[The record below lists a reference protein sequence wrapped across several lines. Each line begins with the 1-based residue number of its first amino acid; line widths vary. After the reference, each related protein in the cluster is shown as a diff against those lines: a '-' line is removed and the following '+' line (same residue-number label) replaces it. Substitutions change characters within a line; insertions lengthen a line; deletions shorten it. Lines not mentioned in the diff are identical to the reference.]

1 MKKTLGNGQTM
12 SAKKRKQRIFE
23 LAIFPML
30 GAIMFC
36 SKLLMEFLPN
46 IHMVGMLIM
55 LYTVVFRWK
64 ALIPIY
70 IFVFLTGIYAGF
82 GFWWI
87 PYLYVWTV
95 LWAFT
100 MLLPKNMPRAAALVV
115 YPLVCGLHGFLFGV
129 LYAPAQALMFGFD
142 FKMTCAWIASGF
154 YFDALHGIGNI
165 IFGTFVYP
173 LSSVLKKLL
182 KKQLNG

>member
-1 MKKTLGNGQTM
+1 MKNSLGNGQSM
-12 SAKKRKQRIFE
+12 HIRKRKQWIFE

-30 GAIMFC
+30 GTIMFC

-46 IHMVGMLIM
+46 IHIVGMLVM

-82 GFWWI
+82 GFWWV
-87 PYLYVWTV
+87 PYLYIWTI

-115 YPLVCGLHGFLFGV
+115 YSVVCGIHGFLFGV
-129 LYAPAQALMFGFD
+129 LWAPAQALMFGFS
-142 FKMTCAWIASGF
+142 FEMTCAWIVSGL
-154 YFDALHGIGNI
+154 YFDMLHGIGNI

-173 LSSVLKKLL
+173 LSQLL
-182 KKQLNG
+182 KKMMKKQMNG

>member
-1 MKKTLGNGQTM
+1 MRRSSESRQIMNAQ
-12 SAKKRKQRIFE
+12 KRKQWIFE
-23 LAIFPML
+23 LAVFPML

-46 IHMVGMLIM
+46 IHIVGMLIM

-82 GFWWI
+82 GFWWL
-87 PYLYVWTV
+87 PYLYIWAV
-95 LWAFT
+95 LWAVT

-115 YPLVCGLHGFLFGV
+115 YPIVCGAHGILFGV

-142 FKMTCAWIASGF
+142 FEMTCAWIASGF
-154 YFDALHGIGNI
+154 YFDLLHGIGNV

-173 LSSVLKKLL
+173 LSTLFKRLM
-182 KKQLNG
+182 KKQLNS

>member
-1 MKKTLGNGQTM
+1 MRRSSESRQIMNPQ
-12 SAKKRKQRIFE
+12 KRKQWIFE
-23 LAIFPML
+23 LAVFPML

-36 SKLLMEFLPN
+36 SKLIMEFLPN
-46 IHMVGMLIM
+46 IHIVGMLIM

-82 GFWWI
+82 GFWWV
-87 PYLYVWTV
+87 PYLYIWAV
-95 LWAFT
+95 LWAVT

-115 YPLVCGLHGFLFGV
+115 YPIVCGLHGLLYGV
-129 LYAPAQALMFGFD
+129 LYAPVQALMFGFSSE
-142 FKMTCAWIASGF
+142 MTCAWIVSGL
-154 YFDALHGIGNI
+154 YFDLLHGIGNV

-173 LSSVLKKLL
+173 LSQLLKKLT
-182 KKQLNG
+182 KKQLNS